1 VGEPITMCWR
11 ALKACWLALCP
22 LLLCRLQLCVCVC
35 VCVLA
40 DVLAIRCL
48 ARQRGRTQATQPLGL
63 CLCIHEHQVV
73 RTGDGL
79 FRAASVCVCGGVRAC
94 VRARARAC

>member
-1 VGEPITMCWR
+1 MCWR

-22 LLLCRLQLCVCVC
+22 LLLCRLQLGVC

-63 CLCIHEHQVV
+63 CLGIHEHQVV
-73 RTGDGL
+73 RIGDEL
-79 FRAASVCVCGGVRAC
+79 FRAASVCVCVGGGEGVRAC
-94 VRARARAC
+94 ARARACVLKHG